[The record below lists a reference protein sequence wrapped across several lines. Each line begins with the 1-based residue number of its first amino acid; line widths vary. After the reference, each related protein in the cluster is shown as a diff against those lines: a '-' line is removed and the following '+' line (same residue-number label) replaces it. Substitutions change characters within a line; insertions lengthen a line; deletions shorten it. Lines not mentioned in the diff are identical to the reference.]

1 MNITEDQSFRADLLQ
16 KIAQREFQERTG
28 VHCSDL
34 IYCLN
39 KQALRRF
46 KPLPIDDATL
56 LLFSLGWATQRWL
69 TGESE
74 DEPETEVDGI
84 IVTLDATTREPKGSL
99 TPGHAFLCPWEL
111 KATFQSNTRPIEEN
125 IHWIRQIMAQCYV
138 VDSRAAYLTRL
149 EIMGDWKSI
158 FKPKGFKDWSDEE
171 QEKFQTEHRKPTL
184 SAYRLE
190 FTREEL
196 DRNWGWLRDRR
207 LLFLQVL
214 DTQKLLPK
222 VIAIPSGQEWE
233 CGWCGYKGGDCNEG

>member
-1 MNITEDQSFRADLLQ
+1 MKITADPQFRLELLQ
-16 KIAQREFQERTG
+16 RIAEREFAERTG

-56 LLFSLGWATQRWL
+56 LLFSLGWSTQRCL
-69 TGESE
+69 TGQRE
-74 DEPETEVDGI
+74 DEPEMEVDGI
-84 IVTLDATTREPKGSL
+84 IVTLDALYPETNP
-99 TPGHAFLCPWEL
+99 PPVPWEL

-138 VDSRAAYLTRL
+138 TGSCVAYLTRL

-190 FTREEL
+190 FTQEEL
-196 DRNWGWLRDRR
+196 DRNWAWLRERR
-207 LLFLQVL
+207 DLFLQVL

-222 VIAIPSGQEWE
+222 AVAIPSGQEWE
-233 CGWCGYKGGDCNEG
+233 CGWCAYKEAGCNV